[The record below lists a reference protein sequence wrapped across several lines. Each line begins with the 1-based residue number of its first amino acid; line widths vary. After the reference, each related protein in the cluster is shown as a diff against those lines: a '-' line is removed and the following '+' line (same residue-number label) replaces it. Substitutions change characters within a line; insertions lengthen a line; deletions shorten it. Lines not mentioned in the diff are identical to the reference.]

1 MNLCAIRTAKLQQ
14 LDGPTKGQIGIT
26 IYWQVKI
33 FLWIILELLII
44 MCKLIIMEAA
54 IRIQGKCSDSRSTKI
69 VRRVMDLRSIR
80 IRICLRKC
88 LESTRFDIK
97 KEVST
102 IINQQLWLII
112 MILWARHLTFLIR
125 KIMELWQRMR
135 STDLDWNQEI
145 WPPISTR
152 ASKD

>member
-33 FLWIILELLII
+33 FLWIILEVLII
-44 MCKLIIMEAA
+44 MCKLIIMEAV

-69 VRRVMDLRSIR
+69 VRRVRDLRSIR
-80 IRICLRKC
+80 IRIC